1 MTATEFDPVLALD
14 NPYPGLRSFETHESV
29 LFFGREEH
37 TRELLDRLAFN
48 RFLAVIGTS
57 GSGKSSL
64 VRAGLLPVLYRGYLV
79 GTGSRWRIAIMRPGN
94 APLHVMTQALASE
107 DVLGVRDAAEL
118 RTTLESSS
126 YGLVKAVRAAKL
138 RAGES
143 LLLVVDQFEELFRF
157 ARDGRHPGTGAE
169 AALFVSLLIQA
180 AEEFDAPIY
189 VVLTMRS
196 EFLGDCTQ
204 FPGLAEALNRSQ
216 YLIPRLTLDQRQAAI
231 ERPLALTN
239 ATIAPRL
246 VQRLLTDAGD
256 DPDQLP
262 VLQHALMRTYR
273 HWQASSGT
281 EAQPLDLQ
289 DYEDV
294 SKSGSALDQ
303 HAQEL
308 YEGLPEITR
317 QWAERL
323 FRCLTTTVDGR
334 AVRRPARLR
343 WIYAVTGARIPS
355 ERRHIDQVIRLYAA
369 RENSLLFCTTGG
381 DLTPRS
387 VIDIAHES
395 LIRKWRL
402 LGHWVAEE
410 AKDAD
415 WYRDVANS
423 VERGAALKEG
433 FDLVHLEHLAAYG
446 RWNAAWAAQYKP
458 KREVRFAKVMEF
470 LQASRRAQE
479 ERERKEEERRNR
491 ELHTAQELARG
502 EQEKR
507 ILLEQRRR
515 LGYLTIGVMALAVVG
530 LAWLARSFYQQREVA
545 NQEREAANQERV
557 RAREAELRA
566 QAAQNLANAQAIELQ
581 LLRATGA
588 AREQLQK
595 ELDGY
600 KDKAAKLE
608 QQAKSASN
616 VKADPNDAAA
626 ERIRRLQEE
635 VTSLQERLR
644 QRDLLLYQ
652 KSDSPQQQQQQKGDA
667 ETIAALR
674 GQVQGLQTEVAR
686 LRSAPPPVVTTE
698 NAPAFYPVMVPESS
712 WQLYP
717 AASPKFGIL
726 LDDLKRDSD
735 TARMIVFPLPSSH
748 APPNGQPIVNK
759 DRVVKAKIDELSAM
773 HPCPSPPV
781 NTGDVTCFL
790 VSKSKTNGEGQ
801 QLGTIAVGQTAF
813 AFYSMAWRNAPIG
826 TDVISLAVVAA
837 GNAGSARAHKVETM
851 ADVELA
857 TNGRRVVKL
866 GGTNTYLYVG
876 GLTTDNLLTLMAIST
891 RSPWWPAGG
900 KPDSRQEVEKKLKA
914 AAGSQLGAEEYSS
927 CQIRENETCWITLPE
942 GQTVGVRA
950 VDLAYVSSRV
960 KLSLH
965 SVQR

>member
-1 MTATEFDPVLALD
+1 MTATEFDPVVALD
-14 NPYPGLRSFETHESV
+14 NPYPGLRAFETHESV

-37 TRELLDRLAFN
+37 TRELLDRLAVN

-64 VRAGLLPVLYRGYLV
+64 VRAGLLPVLHRGYLV

-94 APLHVMTQALASE
+94 APLHALTQALASE
-107 DVLGVRDAAEL
+107 DVLADRDPAAL
-118 RTTLESSS
+118 RKTLESSS

-180 AEEFDAPIY
+180 AEEFNAPIY

-239 ATIAPRL
+239 ATITPRL

-273 HWQASSGT
+273 HW
-281 EAQPLDLQ
+281 EACRQEQDRPLDLA
-289 DYEDV
+289 DYEEV
-294 SKSGSALDQ
+294 SRSGSALDQ

-308 YEGLPEITR
+308 FESLPEVTR

-323 FRCLTTTVDGR
+323 FRCLTTTIDGR
-334 AVRRPARLR
+334 AVRRPGRLR
-343 WIYAVTGARIPS
+343 WIYAVTGARSPA
-355 ERRHIDQVIRLYAA
+355 ERGQVNEVIRLYAA
-369 RENSLLFCTTGG
+369 RENSLLFCTTGRE
-381 DLTPRS
+381 LTSRS

-395 LIRKWRL
+395 LMRKWAL
-402 LGHWVAEE
+402 LGKWVSTE
-410 AKDAD
+410 AKDAG

-433 FDLVHLEHLAAYG
+433 FDLTQIEGLAAQG
-446 RWNAAWAAQYKP
+446 RWNAAWAAQYKS
-458 KREVRFAKVMEF
+458 KREVRFAQVAEY
-470 LQASRRAQE
+470 LRASRAAQE
-479 ERERKEEERRNR
+479 EQERKEEERRNR
-491 ELHTAQELARG
+491 ELRTAQELARG
-502 EQEKR
+502 EHEKR

-515 LGYLTIGVMALAVVG
+515 LGYLTIGVMALAVAG
-530 LAWLARSFYQQREVA
+530 LAWLARSFYHEREVA
-545 NQEREAANQERV
+545 NQQREAADKERQL
-557 RAREAELRA
+557 AREAEMQA
-566 QAAQNLANAQAIELQ
+566 QAAQNLANAQAVELQ

-588 AREQLQK
+588 ARDQLQK

-600 KDKAAKLE
+600 KEKAAKLE
-608 QQAKSASN
+608 QQAKTPSN
-616 VKADPNDAAA
+616 VKADPNDAAT
-626 ERIRRLQEE
+626 ERIRRLQDE
-635 VTSLQERLR
+635 VTTLQERLR

-652 KSDSPQQQQQQKGDA
+652 KSDSPPQQQQQQRNDA
-667 ETIAALR
+667 DTTAALR
-674 GQVQGLQTEVAR
+674 AQVQGLQTEVAR
-686 LRSAPPPVVTTE
+686 LRSAPPPVATTDS
-698 NAPAFYPVMVPESS
+698 APAFYPLTVPESS
-712 WQLYP
+712 WQVYP

-748 APPNGQPIVNK
+748 APPNGLPIVNK
-759 DRVVKAKIDELSAM
+759 DRVVKAKIDELSAR

-781 NTGDVTCFL
+781 STGDVTCFL
-790 VSKSKTNGEGQ
+790 VSKRRTNGDGQ
-801 QLGTIAVGQTAF
+801 QLGTVALGETTF
-813 AFYSMAWRNAPIG
+813 AFYSMAWRNAAIG

-837 GNAGSARAHKVETM
+837 GNAGPAR
-851 ADVELA
+851 
-857 TNGRRVVKL
+857 
-866 GGTNTYLYVG
+866 
-876 GLTTDNLLTLMAIST
+876 T
-891 RSPWWPAGG
+891 R
-900 KPDSRQEVEKKLKA
+900 K
-914 AAGSQLGAEEYSS
+914 
-927 CQIRENETCWITLPE
+927 
-942 GQTVGVRA
+942 
-950 VDLAYVSSRV
+950 
-960 KLSLH
+960 
-965 SVQR
+965 